1 MRGRHEARQAHGAG
15 EVARVHALLLVACA
29 LLQLAAPK
37 PAAALDPIR
46 PGGAQLP
53 KIAASPPSFDVT
65 RPFATCSDQTYALCA
80 TAQCF
85 VFNGVAYCKCD
96 VEHGDS
102 ISLPFSY
109 GANQN
114 VCTANA
120 EGVGNGYMISTYSL
134 PASVRAPDGDM
145 ALYSCPAGSS
155 NAAYAQCDGGYCF
168 ESTRGKSFPGFAQP
182 LADREIICSCPITVA
197 NPETAYVG
205 FQIAGPWPC
214 QQEFF
219 DNCSSPPAGNS
230 TGDTIYVG
238 APTGTGVFLTE
249 LLDGSVPPIHRCE
262 PQR

>member
-1 MRGRHEARQAHGAG
+1 MRAPVDARSTNHGPG
-15 EVARVHALLLVACA
+15 ARRLALAALLM
-29 LLQLAAPK
+29 LAAAVAPIV
-37 PAAALDPIR
+37 PRTAAALEPIR
-46 PGGAQLP
+46 DGRGQLP
-53 KIAASPPSFDVT
+53 KIAGATVPDET
-65 RPFATCSDQTYALCA
+65 RPFAICDDQTYALCA
-80 TAQCF
+80 TAPCF

-109 GANQN
+109 DSDQN

-120 EGVGNGYMISTYSL
+120 AGVGNGYMISTYSL
-134 PASVRAPDGDM
+134 PDSLRAPGGDM
-145 ALYSCPAGSS
+145 ALYTCPAATS

-168 ESTRGKSFPGFAQP
+168 ESTRGQSFPGFAQP
-182 LADREIICSCPITVA
+182 LADGEIICSCPITVA

-219 DNCSSPPAGNS
+219 DNCNSPPAGKS

-238 APTGTGVFLTE
+238 APTGTGVFLTK
-249 LLDGSVPPIHRCE
+249 LLDGDVPPLHRCE